1 MSDDS
6 LPAMGDVSGPV
17 EPLNATE
24 RHYTP
29 HQLESLREVTTM
41 ALYVSLSLIAV
52 LVALPNPDPVDDNRL
67 QEGFTVLITG
77 LALVLAHHVAF
88 RMSTRLVNQGLL
100 TSESRDALKAQ
111 ALGGIPVAVLAAIPV
126 FLLGEDPGEDIAI
139 LLLLALV
146 VAVGYRTARFSARPI
161 RALAYSVVV
170 VLIVAGVVTFKLLVG
185 H

>member
-1 MSDDS
+1 MSDES
-6 LPAMGDVSGPV
+6 LPPMGDVSGPAEPVNAV
-17 EPLNATE
+17 E
-24 RHYTP
+24 RSYTP
-29 HQLESLREVTTM
+29 HQLEALREVTTM

-52 LVALPNPDPVDDNRL
+52 LVALPNPSPAEDNRV
-67 QEGFTVLITG
+67 QEGVTVLITG

-126 FLLGEDPGEDIAI
+126 FLLGEDPGEDVAI
-139 LLLLALV
+139 LLLLGLV

-170 VLIVAGVVTFKLLVG
+170 VVIVAAVVGFKLLVG